1 MSVRTAHA
9 KDVNELGKYDFIY
22 SLSYFSIAE
31 NVIED
36 KTLVLKAFKHT
47 HDEYEFII
55 PLTTIPLLY
64 YHKANYIGEVGFI
77 YPVNPYVE
85 HGLEVDLHSRVIS
98 ITISQA
104 YVEKI
109 KEQLGYTGHFFYT
122 RFMYKSAFLDVI
134 KAYEEEYV
142 RNPNSK
148 KLDEIA
154 MEITTTLVKL
164 GLESGEDN
172 RRPEKRYA
180 KHMKQ
185 ILLYIEDNY
194 KDSELN
200 IAKIAE
206 YSGYSLAY
214 FTKAFKKYMHD
225 TPIMHLNKRR
235 ISDAKAL
242 LKDKN
247 LQLMDIATAVGYKN
261 LSTFTEAFKRGMG
274 LLPSEYR
281 SKYIQDKKN

>member
-9 KDVNELGKYDFIY
+9 KDVAELGKYDFIY
-22 SLSYFSIAE
+22 SLNYFSIAE
-31 NVIED
+31 NEIED
-36 KTLVLKAFKHT
+36 KTLVLREFKHT
-47 HDEYEFII
+47 HEEYEFLI

-85 HGLEVDLHSRVIS
+85 HGLETDLHSRVIS

-122 RFMYKSAFLDVI
+122 RFMYMSTFLDVV
-134 KAYEEEYV
+134 KAFEEEYTK
-142 RNPNSK
+142 NPNSK
-148 KLDEIA
+148 ALDDLA
-154 MEITTTLVKL
+154 MKITTTLVKL

-194 KDSELN
+194 KDPELT

-214 FTKAFKKYMHD
+214 FTKSFKKYMHD

-235 ISDAKAL
+235 ISDAKVL
-242 LKDKN
+242 LKDNN
-247 LQLMDIATAVGYKN
+247 LQLADIAKMVGYKN
-261 LSTFTEAFKRGMG
+261 LSKFTEAFKRSMG
-274 LLPSEYR
+274 LLPS
-281 SKYIQDKKN
+281 

>member
-9 KDVNELGKYDFIY
+9 KDVAELGKYDFIY
-22 SLSYFSIAE
+22 SLNYFSIAE
-31 NVIED
+31 NEIED
-36 KTLVLKAFKHT
+36 KTLVLREFKHT
-47 HDEYEFII
+47 HEEYEFLI

-85 HGLEVDLHSRVIS
+85 HGLETDLHSRVIS

-109 KEQLGYTGHFFYT
+109 KEQLGYVGHFFYT
-122 RFMYKSAFLDVI
+122 RFMYRSTFLDVV
-134 KAYEEEYV
+134 KAFEEEYTK
-142 RNPNSK
+142 NPNSK
-148 KLDEIA
+148 ALDDLA
-154 MEITTTLVKL
+154 LKITTTLVKL

-194 KDSELN
+194 KDPELT

-214 FTKAFKKYMHD
+214 FTKSFKKYMHD

-235 ISDAKAL
+235 ISDAKVL
-242 LKDKN
+242 LKDNN
-247 LQLMDIATAVGYKN
+247 LQLADIAKMVGYKN
-261 LSTFTEAFKRGMG
+261 LSTFTEAFKRSMG

-281 SKYIQDKKN
+281 SKYIQA

>member
-1 MSVRTAHA
+1 MSVVSAHA
-9 KDVNELGKYDFIY
+9 KSINELQKYDFIY

-31 NVIED
+31 NEVEN
-36 KTLVLKAFKHT
+36 KTLVLQAFIHN

-64 YHKANYIGEVGFI
+64 YSKANYIGEVGFI
-77 YPVNPYVE
+77 YPVNPYVD

-98 ITISQA
+98 ITISQE

-109 KEQLGYTGHFFYT
+109 KEQLGYKGHYFYT
-122 RFMYKSAFLDVI
+122 RFMYKSAFLDLI
-134 KAYEEEYV
+134 KAYEEEY
-142 RNPNSK
+142 RNNPNSK
-148 KLDEIA
+148 KLDKIA
-154 MEITTTLVKL
+154 FSITTNLIKL

-172 RRPEKRYA
+172 RRPEKKYA

-194 KDSELN
+194 KDPDFN
-200 IAKIAE
+200 VAKIAE
-206 YSGYSLAY
+206 YSGYSFAY

-235 ISDAKAL
+235 ISDAKSL
-242 LKDKN
+242 LKNKD
-247 LQLMDIATAVGYKN
+247 LQLSDIAKMVGYKN
-261 LSTFTEAFKRGMG
+261 LSTFTEAFKRSMG

-281 SKYIQDKKN
+281 NKYIKG